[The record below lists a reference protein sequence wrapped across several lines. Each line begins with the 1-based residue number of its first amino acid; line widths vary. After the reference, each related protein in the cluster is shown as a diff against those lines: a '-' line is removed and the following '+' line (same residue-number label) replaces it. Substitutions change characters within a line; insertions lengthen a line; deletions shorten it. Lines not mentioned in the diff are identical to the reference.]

1 MGVVW
6 EKENKN

>member
-6 EKENKN
+6 EKENIN